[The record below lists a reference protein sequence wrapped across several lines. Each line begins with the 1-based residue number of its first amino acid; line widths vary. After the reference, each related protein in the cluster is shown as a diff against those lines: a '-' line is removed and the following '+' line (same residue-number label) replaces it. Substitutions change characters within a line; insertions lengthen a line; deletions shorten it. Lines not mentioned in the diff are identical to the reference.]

1 MKRILI
7 LALTVLML
15 AAVFTA
21 CGTTAYVDD
30 PYRGYSNVSTT
41 RDGTVNGTNGYAYG
55 YNGAYA
61 NGYNGTYAGGTTG
74 TNGYGNGGAT
84 GYANGNAAV
93 GNGTT
98 TTTTTGTTRSGITN
112 GTTTGTGMAGG
123 R

>member
-74 TNGYGNGGAT
+74 
-84 GYANGNAAV
+84 YANGNAAV

-98 TTTTTGTTRSGITN
+98 TTTTTGTTRSGVTGN
-112 GTTTGTGMAGG
+112 TTTGTGMAGG

>member
-1 MKRILI
+1 MKRILV

-61 NGYNGTYAGGTTG
+61 NGYNGTYANGYNGAYAGGT
-74 TNGYGNGGAT
+74 T